1 MVGPLSEPLLKLPE
15 FRCRGPCPDI
25 ERGSTTPSQHSDE
38 SEAAPTSP
46 SSERGCPTSPSPGRL
61 ARGLRG
67 IYCATQASHCSG
79 GDETPSEHSIASFGQ
94 QPMNV
99 RTFLQS
105 LTPGPRR
112 GPLRC
117 ALLDFATS
125 VEEEERLPGNPSR
138 LPSPAVLQ
146 EFLQVPEDK
155 AEGLDL
161 DLDGLEEDEEEDEDD
176 IPEARAKSSS
186 PHDLEAGPPA
196 TPSTPRRTRRPGA
209 ELLGV
214 SCESTSRRRRSSVES
229 MLGLGD
235 SQAISGSL
243 SVPSNLQGP
252 LLGLVAAAEQES
264 TSGRMPDAESQ
275 ETVNYIHV
283 AASSASTE
291 DSTVVQDPRFFIGAP
306 KEAKVYG
313 EAVQEKLPI
322 VVSHEFASSVA
333 SSCFQR
339 RSLNIIAE
347 SKEWDALASSSES
360 CGVGAELGEDNF
372 GRQSTPSHIEVGVSC
387 DADVLVDPNLLRCW
401 SWCFFFLEMWVSN
414 FCLCLCVARGDW
426 GICFLLS
433 LPHLLLVGMEVELIS
448 RDWAFRRN
456 LFTLRRHS
464 PLKAWFFKYIVF
476 AVFGLLSCLP
486 VVRARQC
493 WKQRGMRPSLVDE
506 IEEPS
511 ATDSARFDSH
521 VMLVT
526 NVPRIMVLLYA
537 STCLLY
543 SKLQLSILL
552 SMAFLSLV
560 NVLQAAVNF
569 DYYAS
574 SWIRRQYERVS
585 ESVMFHVLHHSYR
598 LVELALRILTL
609 LGFAVVLRNQAL
621 LGVSLLALDYLL
633 GTAALL
639 VVTSLTPGSSRMV
652 LILSVSI
659 YVFDCCRFID
669 ECGLTMQARYISS
682 FLRGLRVFQSA
693 SVIPLIWFFARPGR
707 LRTEGW
713 EAEFLGLLSMVGT
726 LLVAYFLLECFT
738 RLRHRP
744 VDVFIACRKGLL
756 PELTA
761 LLDEGTD
768 ANRRLLDATR
778 QTPLHIAAAAGSS
791 ACVTALLQHGAD
803 PLLCDVEDETALHK
817 ACRRGDARCIRALL
831 HPPND
836 TPCVLRGDHL
846 ECTLQANKSGL
857 IARQLLSPKADCRL
871 AEELMACEQGEAPLV
886 GRTCSTQMEQSIPRR
901 PTTPVEA
908 TEIFGKVLKD
918 SSSRFLVD
926 ETSSDNSN
934 LTGFLFSTG
943 VGERMAEVLGADQRF
958 AEEQPVQLTALRT
971 QGVLGA
977 GAFGKVFKVLD
988 VASSEV
994 YALKLQRRDRAS
1006 KFAIREATA
1015 LHRSSH
1021 AFIVRLIHIFQTQ
1034 SYYALLMELC
1044 DKSLNACILDHFS
1057 SSGRLEGLPEDL
1069 ARRYAACITLALEYL
1084 HQQKVVFRD
1093 LKPDNVLVTFQ
1104 DNVAKLADFGLAR
1117 SLDPS
1122 FLDKGADPDSDND
1135 EKALS
1140 PYSST
1145 VCGTPRFMA
1154 PEVYDEPKFYD
1165 SEDEEE
1171 SAIKRVLSR
1180 DWYAMG
1186 CCMLLM
1192 LLGQDGGSLAEMK
1205 GRRVLLPPS
1214 GQQEI
1219 TCALRKASKKGLIH
1233 EHALHLIDALTAPVE
1248 ARANAEEV
1256 RAQPFMKAAIQEME
1270 KFAGHMADTRS

>member
-1 MVGPLSEPLLKLPE
+1 
-15 FRCRGPCPDI
+15 
-25 ERGSTTPSQHSDE
+25 
-38 SEAAPTSP
+38 
-46 SSERGCPTSPSPGRL
+46 
-61 ARGLRG
+61 
-67 IYCATQASHCSG
+67 
-79 GDETPSEHSIASFGQ
+79 
-94 QPMNV
+94 
-99 RTFLQS
+99 
-105 LTPGPRR
+105 
-112 GPLRC
+112 
-117 ALLDFATS
+117 
-125 VEEEERLPGNPSR
+125 
-138 LPSPAVLQ
+138 
-146 EFLQVPEDK
+146 
-155 AEGLDL
+155 
-161 DLDGLEEDEEEDEDD
+161 
-176 IPEARAKSSS
+176 
-186 PHDLEAGPPA
+186 
-196 TPSTPRRTRRPGA
+196 
-209 ELLGV
+209 
-214 SCESTSRRRRSSVES
+214 
-229 MLGLGD
+229 
-235 SQAISGSL
+235 
-243 SVPSNLQGP
+243 
-252 LLGLVAAAEQES
+252 
-264 TSGRMPDAESQ
+264 
-275 ETVNYIHV
+275 
-283 AASSASTE
+283 
-291 DSTVVQDPRFFIGAP
+291 
-306 KEAKVYG
+306 
-313 EAVQEKLPI
+313 
-322 VVSHEFASSVA
+322 
-333 SSCFQR
+333 
-339 RSLNIIAE
+339 
-347 SKEWDALASSSES
+347 
-360 CGVGAELGEDNF
+360 
-372 GRQSTPSHIEVGVSC
+372 
-387 DADVLVDPNLLRCW
+387 
-401 SWCFFFLEMWVSN
+401 
-414 FCLCLCVARGDW
+414 
-426 GICFLLS
+426 
-433 LPHLLLVGMEVELIS
+433 
-448 RDWAFRRN
+448 
-456 LFTLRRHS
+456 
-464 PLKAWFFKYIVF
+464 
-476 AVFGLLSCLP
+476 
-486 VVRARQC
+486 
-493 WKQRGMRPSLVDE
+493 
-506 IEEPS
+506 
-511 ATDSARFDSH
+511 
-521 VMLVT
+521 
-526 NVPRIMVLLYA
+526 
-537 STCLLY
+537 
-543 SKLQLSILL
+543 
-552 SMAFLSLV
+552 
-560 NVLQAAVNF
+560 
-569 DYYAS
+569 
-574 SWIRRQYERVS
+574 
-585 ESVMFHVLHHSYR
+585 
-598 LVELALRILTL
+598 
-609 LGFAVVLRNQAL
+609 
-621 LGVSLLALDYLL
+621 
-633 GTAALL
+633 
-639 VVTSLTPGSSRMV
+639 
-652 LILSVSI
+652 
-659 YVFDCCRFID
+659 
-669 ECGLTMQARYISS
+669 MQARYISS

-693 SVIPLIWFFARPGR
+693 SVIPLIWFFARPGH

-713 EAEFLGLLSMVGT
+713 EAEFLALLSTVGT

-744 VDVFIACRKGLL
+744 VDIFIACRKGLI

-791 ACVTALLQHGAD
+791 ECVTALLQHGAD

-817 ACRRGDARCIRALL
+817 ACRRGDARCIRAFL

-857 IARQLLSPKADCRL
+857 IARQLLSPKADGSL
-871 AEELMACEQGEAPLV
+871 AEELMACEHGEAPLV

-1006 KFAIREATA
+1006 KFAIREAKA

-1044 DKSLNACILDHFS
+1044 DKSLNACILDHVS
-1057 SSGRLEGLPEDL
+1057 ATGRLEGLPEDL

-1192 LLGQDGGSLAEMK
+1192 LLGQHGGSLAEMK

-1219 TCALRKASKKGLIH
+1219 TCALRKASKKGRMEDAVSISDNVAG
-1233 EHALHLIDALTAPVE
+1233 HACFAVFDGHGGEKATVLAKQFLPLQLEKLLEQESSKEE
-1248 ARANAEEV
+1248 AAHQAFAAMDERMQKQLAEEDELV
-1256 RAQPFMKAAIQEME
+1256 LLNLGDCKAVVCENGKVGTTTRDHHPEKNDQEKQRLE
-1270 KFAGHMADTRS
+1270 ELGVCIEGGYVDGKVTKADNAAVIVVSLNIPEPLPKRDAPPSRFQRSSKTE